1 MTTVIEAVDYGTVTE
16 RQQAMWS
23 TGDFHAIARQ
33 TMAAAELAVRAADP
47 HAGQSVL
54 DVACGSGNAALVAA
68 RRYCEVAGLDYV
80 PSLIERARIRAQ
92 AEALEIDFRVADAQ
106 SLPFPDASFDVVVSV
121 FGVMFAPD
129 QERAA
134 SELLRVCRPGGRI
147 ALASWMPERFGGD
160 FFGAH
165 ARYVPPPPGLKP
177 PVRWGTEAGLEEL
190 LGSGVRSISSRRQST
205 FAYYPSVDYAIEL
218 FRRYFGPTSKAFST
232 VEPERHQALRNDL
245 ASVFERYNRAGDGTA
260 AVETEFLQAIA
271 IRA

>member
-1 MTTVIEAVDYGTVTE
+1 MTTVLEAVDYGTVTE
-16 RQQAMWS
+16 RQQAMWL

-33 TMAAAELAVRAADP
+33 TMAAAELVVRAADP

-68 RRYCEVAGLDYV
+68 RRYCEVAGIDYV
-80 PSLIERARIRAQ
+80 PSLIERARMRAQ

-165 ARYVPPPPGLKP
+165 ARYVAPPPGLKP

-190 LGSGVRSISSRRQST
+190 LGGGVRSISSRRQST

-245 ASVFERYNRAGDGTA
+245 TAVFERYNRARDGTA
-260 AVETEFLQAIA
+260 AVETEFLQTIA
-271 IRA
+271 VRA